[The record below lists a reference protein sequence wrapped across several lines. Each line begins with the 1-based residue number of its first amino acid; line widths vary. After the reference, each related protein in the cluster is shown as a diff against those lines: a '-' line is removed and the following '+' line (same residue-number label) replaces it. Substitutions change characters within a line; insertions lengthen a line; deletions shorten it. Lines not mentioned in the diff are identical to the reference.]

1 MKNLVTILLSL
12 SFLLPVVG
20 QNDSILQKTS
30 FKNQIDLDVELLG
43 VELIYNYKISN
54 TFFVGAGAGVG
65 VFLSLGNE
73 EGKFNIGLSF
83 VEFLRYSL
91 FLRYRYSDR
100 THCYIGVK
108 YSPNAI
114 SGEQDDN
121 VNMFGIEYGIFY
133 KVSKI
138 ELGIKLSFIHAKE
151 TDGSTFTNTVT
162 TSLLVMKVPLFR
174 FK

>member
-1 MKNLVTILLSL
+1 MKKLLLLLLIFVLV
-12 SFLLPVVG
+12 LPMVG
-20 QNDSILQKTS
+20 QEDSLNATKPV
-30 FKNQIDLDVELLG
+30 FKHQIDLDIELLG
-43 VELIYNYKISN
+43 IELIYNYKISN
-54 TFFVGAGAGVG
+54 TFFVGAGAGIG
-65 VFLSLGNE
+65 VFGSISK
-73 EGKFNIGLSF
+73 EGMFF
-83 VEFLRYSL
+83 EFLRYNL
-91 FLRYRYSDR
+91 FLGYRYSDR

-108 YSPNAI
+108 YAPGAVSV
-114 SGEQDDN
+114 EQDDN

-151 TDGSTFTNTVT
+151 TDGSTVTNTVT

>member
-1 MKNLVTILLSL
+1 MKKLLTIILLL
-12 SFLLPVVG
+12 IAVLPVVG
-20 QNDSILQKTS
+20 QTDSIAK
-30 FKNQIDLDVELLG
+30 KPVYRNYVDLDVELLG
-43 VELIYNYKISN
+43 IELIYNYKISN
-54 TFFVGAGAGVG
+54 TFFVGAGAGIG
-65 VFLSLGNE
+65 VFGSISK
-73 EGKFNIGLSF
+73 EGMFF
-83 VEFLRYSL
+83 EFLRYNL
-91 FLRYRYSDR
+91 FLGYRYSDR

-108 YSPNAI
+108 YAPGAVSV
-114 SGEQDDN
+114 EQDDN

-151 TDGSTFTNTVT
+151 TDGSTVTNTVT